1 MDEPYRVT
9 LRLNDKKFTVVNE
22 AYPSLLQ
29 AQREAVYLF
38 SNIESVVADDYSLI
52 KSAVVR
58 VTEWTPDEPTP
69 WTERLR
75 RETKNER

>member
-29 AQREAVYLF
+29 AQREAIYLF
-38 SNIESVVADDYSLI
+38 RNVAEVIKDDYCLI
-52 KSAVVR
+52 QSAVVR

-75 RETKNER
+75 RETRR